1 MTPFICPLCQTHFK
15 QTNNTQICENN
26 HHFDIAKEGYLNL
39 LPVNAKNSKNPGD
52 NKDMMMARRD
62 FLNSGGYRPLAEKLL
77 ITIKQLLE
85 KKSQSTVLDLGC
97 GEGYYTHFLA
107 TNLASSTT
115 VVALD
120 ISKVAI
126 RYAAK
131 RYKSIH
137 FCVASAYDV
146 PLESN
151 SLDALIRIY
160 APSLDSELQRL
171 IKQNGYLVTVTP
183 APRHLFELREK
194 IYQQVNEHRSEN
206 DAPTGFIKVDKINL
220 NYPLIINEVQVLK
233 DLIQMTPFAWKFNEQ
248 MMQSLLAEKKWQIE
262 CDFNI
267 EIYQKRTNNHQ

>member
-1 MTPFICPLCQTHFK
+1 MSPFICPLCQSAFS

-52 NKDMMMARRD
+52 NKEMMMARRT
-62 FLNSGGYRPLAEKLL
+62 FLNSGGYLPLAERLTTL
-77 ITIKQLLE
+77 VQQLLAD
-85 KKSQSTVLDLGC
+85 KDKATLLDLGC
-97 GEGYYTHFLA
+97 GEGYYTDFLA
-107 TNLASSTT
+107 SHLPEST
-115 VVALD
+115 VINALD
-120 ISKVAI
+120 ISKVAV

-131 RYKSIH
+131 RYKSIN

-146 PLESN
+146 PLEKN

-171 IKQNGYLVTVTP
+171 IKQDGYLITVTP

-194 IYQQVNEHRSEN
+194 IYEQVNAHLSEN
-206 DAPTGFIKVDKINL
+206 EAPAGFTKVEQINL
-220 NYPLIINEVQVLK
+220 NYPLNISDAQILK
-233 DLIQMTPFAWKFNEQ
+233 DLIQMTPFAWKFNDEK
-248 MMQSLLAEKKWQIE
+248 MQALLAEEKWTIE

-267 EIYQKRTNNHQ
+267 EVYKRQ